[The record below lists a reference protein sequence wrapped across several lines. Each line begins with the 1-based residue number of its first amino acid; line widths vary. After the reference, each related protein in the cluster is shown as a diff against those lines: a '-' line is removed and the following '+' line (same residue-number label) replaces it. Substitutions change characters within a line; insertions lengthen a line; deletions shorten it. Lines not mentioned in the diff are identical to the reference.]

1 MGELLALVGALSF
14 SLSGLLIRYG
24 QRQRPRDNGLF
35 MTTVVN
41 LAMYAALTLGAW
53 AVGALP
59 PITAAG
65 FGLFVLAG
73 ITNTLVGR
81 WAWFQ
86 SMRAIGPS
94 RSTALKATAPVFA
107 AILALI
113 FLGQPLPPATVAGIG
128 LVVCGVLV
136 LHADNRPASTLAG
149 SGRLGPGVGLG
160 LASSFSY
167 GSGSVLRAAGLGFVP
182 SPFLGALV
190 GAVVAAASVLASD
203 ALRGTL
209 GQRWADN
216 LRNVPRAFV
225 LAGALAGVAQLLQF
239 VSLQLTTV
247 ARATVIASAEPL
259 ITTLLS
265 AVFFSQLDSITRR
278 SAASVAG
285 ILLGIAVVAGPR
297 P

>member
-1 MGELLALVGALSF
+1 MGELLALIGAVTF
-14 SLSGLLIRYG
+14 SASGLLIRYG
-24 QRQRPRDNGLF
+24 QRERARDNGLF
-35 MTTVVN
+35 MTSLVN
-41 LAMYAALTLGAW
+41 LGMYAVLTLGAW
-53 AVGALP
+53 ALGALP
-59 PITAAG
+59 ALTLAG
-65 FGLFVLAG
+65 FALFVLAG

-107 AILALI
+107 AVLALV
-113 FLGQPLPPATVAGIG
+113 FLGQPLPPSTLAGIG
-128 LVVCGVLV
+128 LVVGGVL
-136 LHADNRPASTLAG
+136 LLQAERRPKLAG
-149 SGRLGPGVGLG
+149 SGHVAQGLG
-160 LASSFSY
+160 LGVLSSFSY

-182 SPFLGALV
+182 SPFLGALI

-216 LRNVPRAFV
+216 LRDVPRAFV
-225 LAGALAGVAQLLQF
+225 LAGILAGVAQLLQF
-239 VSLQLTTV
+239 AALQLTTV

-259 ITTLLS
+259 MTTLLS
-265 AVFFSQLDSITRR
+265 AIFFSQLDSVTRR

-285 ILLGIAVVAGPR
+285 IVLGIAIVAAPR